1 MRQWCTSFNHLKGPC
16 SRVKKKKKNDLVKP
30 KGKVPSGS
38 RDGRSPE
45 KNIRKLKLRQR

>member
-1 MRQWCTSFNHLKGPC
+1 MRQWCTSFNHLKWSLFKG
-16 SRVKKKKKNDLVKP
+16 KKKKKNDLVKP